1 MLYQNLDIKNVN
13 KIPKDLLK
21 LFIIYQENIIDKS
34 NNTYN
39 NLILKESSDEY
50 VVINYILNTPKNEK
64 SFNEALFDYIDN
76 SGFTEIEVYKKAN
89 INRRLFSKIR
99 SASDYHPSF
108 GTLTA
113 LALALELSLA
123 AYEYL
128 LKCAS
133 YSLPLNS
140 YINITLKYCFDNKI
154 YDINAVNS
162 LLYEVSNKLLK
173 DL

>member
-1 MLYQNLDIKNVN
+1 MLYKNLDIKNVN

-21 LFIIYQENIIDKS
+21 LFIIYQKDIINDS
-34 NNTYN
+34 YN
-39 NLILKESSDEY
+39 NYNGLILKESSEDY
-50 VVINYILNTPKNEK
+50 VVTNYILNTKKSDK
-64 SFNEALFDYIDN
+64 SFTEALFDYIDN
-76 SGFTEIEVYKKAN
+76 SKFTEIEIYKKAN

-99 SASDYHPSF
+99 SASDYHPTF

-123 AYEYL
+123 EYEYL

-140 YINITLKYCFDNKI
+140 YVNITLKYCFNNKI